1 MGEPRT
7 GRVVAVHPH
16 ADLYGSD
23 RMFLEALAALGP
35 DVLAVL
41 STSGPLVEAVR
52 SRGHEVLVMDFPV
65 LRKVE
70 LKDPRKAAVFGWR
83 FLRSVR
89 TLSAWL
95 RAQGTAVLY
104 VSTVTAPEWLLAG
117 RLARVRVVCHV
128 HESMPMPRPA
138 RTLLLSP
145 LLAAD
150 VVVANSATTQEWV
163 AHAPGARVAQRTR
176 VVHNGVRPPDAP
188 ATAAATGSRDLV
200 VVGRLSTIKGQD
212 TAIRATAL
220 VRAAGHDVSLT
231 LVGDCY
237 PGYEA
242 VESDLRELAV
252 RERVDQVTTFT
263 GFADPAP
270 HVAGAAVVL
279 VPSRV
284 ESFGLVAVEALLLG
298 RPVVAARTGGLR
310 EVVRDGETG
319 LLVDAD
325 DPRALADAVIRLLRD
340 PQLAASL
347 GQAGR
352 ADAEARFSMAAFT
365 AALADAVLP
374 GGQLTA
380 RTSRSTAASMS
391 AKHAR

>member
-1 MGEPRT
+1 MGRPRT

-35 DVLAVL
+35 DVLAVV

-52 SRGHEVLVMDFPV
+52 SRGHEVLVKDFPV

-83 FLRSVR
+83 FLRSVL

-95 RAQGTAVLY
+95 RAQDAAVLY

-117 RLARVRVVCHV
+117 RLSGIRVVCHV

-138 RTLLLSP
+138 RALLLSP

-150 VVVANSATTQEWV
+150 LVVANSAATQAWV
-163 AHAPGARVAQRTR
+163 RNSLPWAARRLR
-176 VVHNGVRPPDAP
+176 VVHNGVRPPV
-188 ATAAATGSRDLV
+188 ATAAPAGSCDLV
-200 VVGRLSTIKGQD
+200 VVGRLSAIKGQD
-212 TAIRATAL
+212 TAIRAAAL
-220 VRAAGHDVSLT
+220 VRAAGHDVTLT

-242 VESDLRELAV
+242 VEVELRDLAV
-252 RERVDQVTTFT
+252 REGVDDVTVFT
-263 GFADPAP
+263 GFQDPAP
-270 HVAGAAVVL
+270 YVAGADVVL

-298 RPVVAARTGGLR
+298 RPVVAARTGGLL
-310 EVVRDGETG
+310 EVIRDGETG

-325 DPRALADAVIRLLRD
+325 DPRALAGAVLRLLRD
-340 PQLAASL
+340 PQLATAL
-347 GQAGR
+347 GTAGR

-365 AALADAVLP
+365 AALAEAVLP
-374 GGQLTA
+374 PV
-380 RTSRSTAASMS
+380 S
-391 AKHAR
+391 

>member
-1 MGEPRT
+1 MGRPRT

-23 RMFLEALAALGP
+23 RMFLESLAALGP

-52 SRGHEVLVMDFPV
+52 ARGYEVRVEEFPV

-70 LKDPRKAAVFGWR
+70 LRDPRRAVVFAGR
-83 FLRSVR
+83 FLRSVG
-89 TLSAWL
+89 TLASWL
-95 RAQGTAVLY
+95 RAQGADVLY

-117 RLARVRVVCHV
+117 RLAGVRVVCHV

-138 RTLLLSP
+138 AALLLSP

-150 VVVANSATTQEWV
+150 TVVANSGDTAAWIR
-163 AHAPGARVAQRTR
+163 ASLGARAARRTR
-176 VVHNGVRPPDAP
+176 VVHNGVREPVAP
-188 ATAAATGSRDLV
+188 AVQRAPGRPRSLV

-212 TAIRATAL
+212 TAVRATAL
-220 VRAAGHDVSLT
+220 VRQAGHDVTLT

-242 VESDLRELAV
+242 VEDGLRDLAV
-252 RERVDQVTTFT
+252 REGVDDVTVFT
-263 GFADPAP
+263 GFQDPAP
-270 HVAGAAVVL
+270 HVAAADVVL

-298 RPVVAARTGGLR
+298 RPVVATRIGGLP
-310 EVVRDGETG
+310 EVLRDGETG
-319 LLVDAD
+319 LLVPAD
-325 DPRALADAVIRLLRD
+325 DPRALADAVLRLLAD
-340 PQLAASL
+340 PRLAEAL
-347 GQAGR
+347 GAAGR
-352 ADAEARFSMAAFT
+352 ADARARFSMTAFT
-365 AALADAVLP
+365 QALAAAVLP
-374 GGQLTA
+374 GPA
-380 RTSRSTAASMS
+380 RTLPTAA
-391 AKHAR
+391 

>member
-1 MGEPRT
+1 MGKPRT

-23 RMFLEALAALGP
+23 RMFLEALASFGP

-41 STSGPLVEAVR
+41 STSGPLVEAVQA
-52 SRGHEVLVMDFPV
+52 RGHEVLVKDFPV

-70 LKDPRKAAVFGWR
+70 LRDPRKAAAFAWR
-83 FLRSVR
+83 FLRSLR

-95 RAQGTAVLY
+95 RAEGAAVLY
-104 VSTVTAPEWLLAG
+104 VSTVTAPEWILAG
-117 RLARVRVVCHV
+117 RLSGIRVVSHV

-138 RTLLLSP
+138 RALLLSP

-150 VVVANSATTQEWV
+150 VVVANSAETQAWLRNSLGPWV
-163 AHAPGARVAQRTR
+163 AGRTR
-176 VVHNGVRPPDAP
+176 VIHNGVRPAEAP
-188 ATAAATGSRDLV
+188 ATPGGSRGLV
-200 VVGRLSTIKGQD
+200 LVGRLSAIKGQD
-212 TAIRATAL
+212 TAIQAVAL
-220 VRAAGHDVSLT
+220 VRAAGHDVTLT

-237 PGYEA
+237 PGYES
-242 VESDLRELAV
+242 VEEGLRDLAI
-252 RERVDQVTTFT
+252 RERVDQVTVFT
-263 GFADPAP
+263 GFQDPTP
-270 HVAGAAVVL
+270 YVAGADVVL

-310 EVVRDGETG
+310 EVIRDGETG

-325 DPRALADAVIRLLRD
+325 DPRELADAVIRLLRD
-340 PQLAASL
+340 PELATAL
-347 GQAGR
+347 GTAGR
-352 ADAEARFSMAAFT
+352 ADAQARFSMSAFT

-374 GGQLTA
+374 DVDGSPVA
-380 RTSRSTAASMS
+380 I
-391 AKHAR
+391 

>member
-1 MGEPRT
+1 MGKPRT

-41 STSGPLVEAVR
+41 STSGPLVEAVQA
-52 SRGHEVLVMDFPV
+52 RGHEVLVKDFPV

-70 LKDPRKAAVFGWR
+70 LRDPRKAAVFAWR

-89 TLSAWL
+89 TLSTWL
-95 RAQGTAVLY
+95 RAQGVAVLY
-104 VSTVTAPEWLLAG
+104 VSTVTAPEWILAG
-117 RLARVRVVCHV
+117 RLSGIRVVCHV

-138 RTLLLSP
+138 RALLLSP

-150 VVVANSATTQEWV
+150 VVVANSAETQAWLR
-163 AHAPGARVAQRTR
+163 HSLGTWGARRTL
-176 VVHNGVRPPDAP
+176 VIHNGVRPPE
-188 ATAAATGSRDLV
+188 ATVTPEGSPGLV
-200 VVGRLSTIKGQD
+200 LVGRLSAIKGQD
-212 TAIRATAL
+212 TAIQALAL
-220 VRAAGHDVSLT
+220 VRAAGHDVTLT

-237 PGYEA
+237 PGYES
-242 VESDLRELAV
+242 VEEGLRDLAV
-252 RERVDQVTTFT
+252 RERVDQVTVFT
-263 GFADPAP
+263 GFQDPAP
-270 HVAGAAVVL
+270 YVAGADVVV

-310 EVVRDGETG
+310 EVIRDGETG

-325 DPRALADAVIRLLRD
+325 DPRELADAVIRLLRD
-340 PQLAASL
+340 PELATAL
-347 GQAGR
+347 GTAGR
-352 ADAEARFSMAAFT
+352 ADAQARFAMTAFT

-374 GGQLTA
+374 PV
-380 RTSRSTAASMS
+380 S
-391 AKHAR
+391 